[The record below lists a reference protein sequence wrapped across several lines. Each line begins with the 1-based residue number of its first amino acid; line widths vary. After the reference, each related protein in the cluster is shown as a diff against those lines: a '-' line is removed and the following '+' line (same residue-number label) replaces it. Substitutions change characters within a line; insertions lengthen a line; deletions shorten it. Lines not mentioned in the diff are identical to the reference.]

1 MGQQQ
6 LLLIVL
12 GVIIVGIAVVVGINV
27 FTAQSEESSKDAIVS
42 DCTNLGAM
50 AQQYFRKPTAMGG
63 GGNTF
68 TGYTIPENLDTTANG
83 TYAPAVTAT
92 QVVITGS
99 PLASSGYSWTIVTTV
114 TNKPVVSVY
123 TPSEVFLFLFY
134 NIHYIMG

>member
-27 FTAQSEESSKDAIVS
+27 FTAQSEESTKDAIIS
-42 DCTNLGAM
+42 DCTTLGAM

-68 TGYTIPENLDTTANG
+68 TDWSLPASLDTTANG
-83 TYAPAVTAT
+83 TYSVVVDNASQVT
-92 QVVITGS
+92 ITGS
-99 PLASSGYSWTIVTTV
+99 PLTATGYSWTITTV
-114 TNKPVVSVY
+114 VTPTNVTS
-123 TPSEVFLFLFY
+123 SETAAE
-134 NIHYIMG
+134 